1 MAILI
6 DSIVHI
12 IINKN
17 KLPYFFYM
25 ILLVLGELIPLTSYQ
40 LDEFN
45 LLKYVCLVNF
55 FLI

>member
-12 IINKN
+12 IMNKN
-17 KLPYFFYM
+17 ELPYFFYM